1 MTPLITLSR
10 ALNDPALFGRTFSAP
25 SFWPWRTLSKVIDGI
40 ALTEPRETEL
50 FVQCTG
56 RTQLPIQP
64 VRRLILLAGRRA
76 GKDRFMSAVAVWRA
90 ALCADWRKYQ
100 SAGEGAV
107 VILLGADKKQARILR
122 DYCEG
127 LLRAPLL
134 AQRSQAFARRADRV
148 SQWRH
153 ARNHDQRCPPGARP
167 QRHRCARIRMLP
179 LADRRAFGF
188 E

>member
-10 ALNDPALFGRTFSAP
+10 SLTDPALFGRTFSAP

-40 ALTEPRETEL
+40 ALTEPREIEL
-50 FVQCTG
+50 FMQCTG
-56 RTQLPIQP
+56 RTQLPIQA

-90 ALCADWRKYQ
+90 ALSADWRKYQ

-134 AQRSQAFARRADRV
+134 AREVKR

-153 ARNHDQRCPPGARP
+153 ARNHDQRRPPGARP